1 MADEDRRALLTG
13 DERKILTG
21 EKDVSDKYYYVVVS
35 RVRNKIGK
43 LVDEDLGALEEHD
56 SLADE
61 LRDGI
66 CGENE

>member
-1 MADEDRRALLTG
+1 MAEDDRRALLTD
-13 DERKILTG
+13 DEKAILHG
-21 EKDVSDKYYYVVVS
+21 EKDVSDSYYYVVVS
-35 RVRNKIGK
+35 RVRSKIQK
-43 LVDEDLGALEEHD
+43 LTNEDLGALEEHD